1 MKIPQYKAKLTML
14 IVFSSIILI
23 ILCLVSIYYFHT
35 GDEASVGIF
44 SLAVTLI
51 GTIFIAVE
59 LKNGQDVTCSEMR
72 INLNNYFHDS
82 DRLMKVYQVLEDCE
96 MEGDYSYEKW
106 ESVSS
111 VEVAQYCTFFENLY
125 MLHRHHIANI
135 EDLDDLFGYR
145 FFLFMNNPYIQEHYL
160 LPTSSSYVQLFEL
173 CQIWTRHRKSESK
186 DKTMWTRSIPC
197 SQYMISEDFMNRK
210 LYLHDR
216 GYSSNKKELCRFEA
230 KGKEFSIKTL
240 SFDQMSD
247 VLSLQDVVMENMQD
261 KTLLFPLSRAE
272 LMESLQIDHVS
283 GAYNQDGD
291 LIAYCVLVTNRP
303 GERNLAVDFGV
314 APEESITF
322 DIVAV
327 DPQWRGYG
335 IQQRFI
341 DWSMEVA
348 NTSGA
353 RYIHAT
359 VNPDNNHSGQNFIK
373 RGFAVKK
380 TVTKYGGLT
389 RNLLEFKVNS

>member
-1 MKIPQYKAKLTML
+1 MKMPQYKTKLTML
-14 IVFSSIILI
+14 ILFSSIILV
-23 ILCLVSIYYFHT
+23 ILCLASIYIFHT

-59 LKNGQDVTCSEMR
+59 LKNGQDVTCSEML

-96 MEGDYSYEKW
+96 MEGDYSDERWKD
-106 ESVSS
+106 VSS
-111 VEVAQYCTFFENLY
+111 VEIAQYCTFFENLY

-173 CQIWTRHRKSESK
+173 CRIWTRHRKSESK
-186 DKTMWTRSIPC
+186 DKTTWTRSIPG
-197 SQYMISEDFMNRK
+197 SQYMISEDFMSRK

-216 GYSSNKKELCRFEA
+216 GYTGCKKELCRFEA
-230 KGKEFSIKTL
+230 KGEEFSIKTL
-240 SFDQMSD
+240 SFDSMRD
-247 VLSLQDVVMENMQD
+247 VLSLQDVIMENMQD
-261 KTLLFPLSRAE
+261 KSLLFPLSRAE

-283 GAYNQDGD
+283 GAYNQAGD
-291 LIAYCVLVTNRP
+291 LVAYCVLVANRS
-303 GERNLAVDFGV
+303 GDRNLAADFG
-314 APEESITF
+314 AEPEVSITF

-335 IQQRFI
+335 LQQRFI
-341 DWSMEVA
+341 DWSLEVA
-348 NTSGA
+348 NNAGA
-353 RYIHAT
+353 KYIHAT
-359 VNPDNNHSGQNFIK
+359 VNPENSHSGQNFIK

-389 RNLLEFKVNS
+389 RNLLEYEVLS

>member
-1 MKIPQYKAKLTML
+1 MI
-14 IVFSSIILI
+14 IFSSIILI
-23 ILCLVSIYYFHT
+23 ILSMASIYYFHT

-59 LKNGQDVTCSEMR
+59 LKNGQDVTCSEML

-82 DRLMKVYQVLEDCE
+82 DRLMKVYQVLEDSE
-96 MEGDYSYEKW
+96 IEGNYSDERWKD
-106 ESVSS
+106 VSS

-125 MLHRHHIANI
+125 MLYRHHIANI

-186 DKTMWTRSIPC
+186 DKTTWTRSIPC

-216 GYSSNKKELCRFEA
+216 GYKGNKKELYSFET
-230 KGKEFSIKTL
+230 KGEEFQIKTL
-240 SFDQMSD
+240 TFDHMSD
-247 VLSLQDVVMENMQD
+247 VLNLQDIVMENMPD
-261 KTLLFPLSRAE
+261 KSLLFPLSRAE

-283 GAYNQDGD
+283 GAYNKDGS
-291 LIAYCVLVTNRP
+291 LIAYCVLVANRP
-303 GERNLAVDFGV
+303 GERNLAVDFG
-314 APEESITF
+314 AKPEESITF

-327 DPQWRGYG
+327 DPQWRGYSL
-335 IQQRFI
+335 QQRFI
-341 DWSMEVA
+341 DWSLEVA
-348 NTSGA
+348 NDSGA
-353 RYIHAT
+353 KYIHAT
-359 VNPDNNHSGQNFIK
+359 VNPENNHSAQNFIK

-380 TVTKYGGLT
+380 TATKYGGLT
-389 RNLLEFKVNS
+389 RNLLEFKVN

>member
-23 ILCLVSIYYFHT
+23 ILCLASIYYFHT

-59 LKNGQDVTCSEMR
+59 LKNGQDVTCSEML

-82 DRLMKVYQVLEDCE
+82 DRLMKVYQV
-96 MEGDYSYEKW
+96 
-106 ESVSS
+106 
-111 VEVAQYCTFFENLY
+111 
-125 MLHRHHIANI
+125 
-135 EDLDDLFGYR
+135 
-145 FFLFMNNPYIQEHYL
+145 
-160 LPTSSSYVQLFEL
+160 
-173 CQIWTRHRKSESK
+173 RK
-186 DKTMWTRSIPC
+186 
-197 SQYMISEDFMNRK
+197 
-210 LYLHDR
+210 
-216 GYSSNKKELCRFEA
+216 
-230 KGKEFSIKTL
+230 
-240 SFDQMSD
+240 
-247 VLSLQDVVMENMQD
+247 D

-283 GAYNQDGD
+283 GAYNQDND
-291 LIAYCVLVTNRP
+291 LIAYCVLVSNRP
-303 GERNLAVDFGV
+303 GDRNLAVDFG
-314 APEESITF
+314 AEPEESITF

-335 IQQRFI
+335 LQQRFI
-341 DWSMEVA
+341 DWALEVTK
-348 NTSGA
+348 NSGA
-353 RYIHAT
+353 KYIHAT
-359 VNPDNNHSGQNFIK
+359 VNPENNHSGQNFLK

-389 RNLLEFKVNS
+389 RNLIEYKVNS

>member
-1 MKIPQYKAKLTML
+1 MKMPQYKTKLTML
-14 IVFSSIILI
+14 ILFSSIVLI
-23 ILCLVSIYYFHT
+23 ILCLASIYIFHT

-59 LKNGQDVTCSEMR
+59 LKNGQDVTCSEML

-96 MEGDYSYEKW
+96 MEGDYSDERWKD
-106 ESVSS
+106 VSS
-111 VEVAQYCTFFENLY
+111 VEIAQYCTFFENLY

-173 CQIWTRHRKSESK
+173 CRIWTRHRKSESK
-186 DKTMWTRSIPC
+186 DKTTWKRSIPS
-197 SQYMISEDFMNRK
+197 SQYMISEDFMSRK

-216 GYSSNKKELCRFEA
+216 GYTGCKKELCRFEA
-230 KGKEFSIKTL
+230 KGEEFSIKTL
-240 SFDQMSD
+240 SFDTMRD
-247 VLSLQDVVMENMQD
+247 VLNLQDVIMENMQD
-261 KTLLFPLSRAE
+261 KSLLFPLSRAE

-283 GAYNQDGD
+283 GAYNKAGD
-291 LIAYCVLVTNRP
+291 LVAYCVLVANRS
-303 GERNLAVDFGV
+303 GDRNLAADFG
-314 APEESITF
+314 AEPEESITF

-335 IQQRFI
+335 LQQRFI
-341 DWSMEVA
+341 DWSLEVA
-348 NTSGA
+348 NNAGA
-353 RYIHAT
+353 KYIHAT
-359 VNPDNNHSGQNFIK
+359 VDPENSHSGQNFIK

-389 RNLLEFKVNS
+389 RNLLEYEVRS

>member
-1 MKIPQYKAKLTML
+1 MVIIL
-14 IVFSSIILI
+14 SSIILL
-23 ILCLVSIYYFHT
+23 ILCSTTIYYFHT
-35 GDEASVGIF
+35 GEEASVGIF
-44 SLAVTLI
+44 SLAVSLI

-59 LKNGQDVTCSEMR
+59 LKNGQDVTCSEML

-96 MEGDYSYEKW
+96 IEGDYSDEKW
-106 ESVSS
+106 VNVSS

-173 CQIWTRHRKSESK
+173 CQIWTRYRRSESK
-186 DKTMWTRSIPC
+186 DKTTWTRSIPC
-197 SQYMISEDFMNRK
+197 SQYMISEDFMSRK

-216 GYSSNKKELCRFEA
+216 GYAGNKKELYRLEA
-230 KGKEFSIKTL
+230 KEKEFSIKTL
-240 SFDQMSD
+240 TFDHMSD
-247 VLSLQDVVMENMQD
+247 V
-261 KTLLFPLSRAE
+261 LSRAE

-291 LIAYCVLVTNRP
+291 LVAYCVLVNNRS
-303 GERNLAVDFGV
+303 GNRNLAVDFG
-314 APEESITF
+314 AKPEESITF

-327 DPQWRGYG
+327 DPRWRGYG
-335 IQQRFI
+335 LQQRFI
-341 DWSMEVA
+341 DWSLKVA
-348 NTSGA
+348 NDSGA
-353 RYIHAT
+353 KYIHAT
-359 VNPDNNHSGQNFIK
+359 VNPENDHSGRNFIK
-373 RGFAVKK
+373 RGYAVKK

-389 RNLLEFKVNS
+389 RNLLELELR

>member
-1 MKIPQYKAKLTML
+1 MMI
-14 IVFSSIILI
+14 IFSSIILI
-23 ILCLVSIYYFHT
+23 VLSMASIYYFHT

-59 LKNGQDVTCSEMR
+59 LKNGQDVTCSEML

-82 DRLMKVYQVLEDCE
+82 DRLMKVYQVLEDSE
-96 MEGDYSYEKW
+96 IEGDYSDDRWKD
-106 ESVSS
+106 VSS

-125 MLHRHHIANI
+125 MLYRHHIANI

-186 DKTMWTRSIPC
+186 DKTTWTRSIPC

-216 GYSSNKKELCRFEA
+216 GYIGNKKELYSFET
-230 KGKEFSIKTL
+230 KGEEFQIKTL
-240 SFDQMSD
+240 TFDHMSD
-247 VLSLQDVVMENMQD
+247 VLNLQDIVMENMPD
-261 KTLLFPLSRAE
+261 KSLLFPLSRAE

-283 GAYNQDGD
+283 GAYNKDGS
-291 LIAYCVLVTNRP
+291 LIAYCVLVANRP
-303 GERNLAVDFGV
+303 GERNLAVDFG
-314 APEESITF
+314 AKPEESITF

-327 DPQWRGYG
+327 DPQWRGYSL
-335 IQQRFI
+335 QQRFI
-341 DWSMEVA
+341 DWSLQVA
-348 NTSGA
+348 NDFGA
-353 RYIHAT
+353 KYIHAT
-359 VNPDNNHSGQNFIK
+359 VNPENNHSAQNFIK
-373 RGFAVKK
+373 RGFVVKK
-380 TVTKYGGLT
+380 TATKYGGLT
-389 RNLLEFKVNS
+389 RNLLEYRVS

>member
-1 MKIPQYKAKLTML
+1 MKIPQYKTKLSMM
-14 IVFSSIILI
+14 IIFSSIILV
-23 ILCLVSIYYFHT
+23 ILSMASIYYFHT

-59 LKNGQDVTCSEMR
+59 LKNGQDVTCSEML

-82 DRLMKVYQVLEDCE
+82 DRLMKVYQVLEECE
-96 MEGDYSYEKW
+96 MKGDYSDEKW
-106 ESVSS
+106 KDVSS

-173 CQIWTRHRKSESK
+173 CQIWIRHRKSESK
-186 DKTMWTRSIPC
+186 DKTTWTRSIPC
-197 SQYMISEDFMNRK
+197 SQYMISEDFMSRK

-216 GYSSNKKELCRFEA
+216 GYTGNRKELYRFEV
-230 KGKEFSIKTL
+230 KGKEFSINTL
-240 SFDQMSD
+240 TFDQMSD
-247 VLSLQDVVMENMQD
+247 VLNLQDIIMENLQD
-261 KTLLFPLSRAE
+261 KSLLFPLSRAE

-291 LIAYCVLVTNRP
+291 LIAYCVLVANRP

-335 IQQRFI
+335 LQQRFI
-341 DWSMEVA
+341 DWSIEVA
-348 NTSGA
+348 NASGA
-353 RYIHAT
+353 KYIHAT
-359 VNPDNNHSGQNFIK
+359 VNPDNNYSSQNFLK

-380 TVTKYGGLT
+380 TDTKYDVLT
-389 RNLLEFKVNS
+389 RNFLEFKVKS

>member
-1 MKIPQYKAKLTML
+1 MKIPQYKTKLSMM
-14 IVFSSIILI
+14 IIFSSIILV
-23 ILCLVSIYYFHT
+23 LLSMASIYYFHT

-59 LKNGQDVTCSEMR
+59 LKNGQDVTCSEML

-82 DRLMKVYQVLEDCE
+82 DRLMKVYQVLEECE
-96 MEGDYSYEKW
+96 MKGDYSDEKW
-106 ESVSS
+106 KDVSS

-173 CQIWTRHRKSESK
+173 CQIWIRHRKSGSK
-186 DKTMWTRSIPC
+186 DKTTWTRSIPC
-197 SQYMISEDFMNRK
+197 SQYMISEDFMSRK

-216 GYSSNKKELCRFEA
+216 GYTGNRKELYRFEV
-230 KGKEFSIKTL
+230 KGEEFSIKTL
-240 SFDQMSD
+240 TFDHMSD
-247 VLSLQDVVMENMQD
+247 VLKLQDIIVENLQD
-261 KTLLFPLSRAE
+261 KSLLFPLSRAE

-291 LIAYCVLVTNRP
+291 LIAFCVLVANRP

-335 IQQRFI
+335 LQQRFI

-348 NTSGA
+348 KASGA
-353 RYIHAT
+353 KYIHAT
-359 VNPDNNHSGQNFIK
+359 VNPDNIYSGQNFLK
-373 RGFAVKK
+373 RGVTVKK
-380 TVTKYGGLT
+380 TGTNYYGLT
-389 RNLLEFKVNS
+389 RNLLEFKVKS

>member
-1 MKIPQYKAKLTML
+1 MKMPQYKTKLTML
-14 IVFSSIILI
+14 ILFSSTILI
-23 ILCLVSIYYFHT
+23 LLCLASIYIFHT

-59 LKNGQDVTCSEMR
+59 LKNGQDVTCSEML

-96 MEGDYSYEKW
+96 MEGDYSDERWKD
-106 ESVSS
+106 VSS
-111 VEVAQYCTFFENLY
+111 VEIAQYCTFFENLY

-173 CQIWTRHRKSESK
+173 CRIWTRHRKSESK
-186 DKTMWTRSIPC
+186 DKTTWTRSIPS
-197 SQYMISEDFMNRK
+197 SQYMISEDFMSRK

-216 GYSSNKKELCRFEA
+216 GYTGCKKELCRFEA
-230 KGKEFSIKTL
+230 KGEEFSIKTL
-240 SFDQMSD
+240 SFDTMRD
-247 VLSLQDVVMENMQD
+247 VLNLQDVIMENMQD
-261 KTLLFPLSRAE
+261 KSLLFPLSRAE

-283 GAYNQDGD
+283 GAYNQAGD
-291 LIAYCVLVTNRP
+291 LVAYCVLVANRS
-303 GERNLAVDFGV
+303 GDRNLAADFG
-314 APEESITF
+314 AEPEESITF

-335 IQQRFI
+335 LQQRFI
-341 DWSMEVA
+341 DWSLEVA
-348 NTSGA
+348 NNAGA
-353 RYIHAT
+353 KYIHAT
-359 VNPDNNHSGQNFIK
+359 VNPENSHSGQNFIK

-389 RNLLEFKVNS
+389 RNLLEYEVRS

>member
-1 MKIPQYKAKLTML
+1 MMI
-14 IVFSSIILI
+14 IFSSIILI
-23 ILCLVSIYYFHT
+23 ILSMASIYYFHT

-59 LKNGQDVTCSEMR
+59 LKNGQDVTCSEML

-82 DRLMKVYQVLEDCE
+82 DRLMKVYQVLEDSE
-96 MEGDYSYEKW
+96 IEGDYSDERWKD
-106 ESVSS
+106 VSS

-125 MLHRHHIANI
+125 MLYRHHIANI

-186 DKTMWTRSIPC
+186 DKTTWTRSIPC

-216 GYSSNKKELCRFEA
+216 GYIGNKKELCSFET
-230 KGKEFSIKTL
+230 KGEEFQIKTL
-240 SFDQMSD
+240 TFDHMSD
-247 VLSLQDVVMENMQD
+247 VLNLQDIVMENMPD
-261 KTLLFPLSRAE
+261 KSLLFPLSRAE

-283 GAYNQDGD
+283 GAYNKGGS
-291 LIAYCVLVTNRP
+291 LIAYCVLVANRP
-303 GERNLAVDFGV
+303 GERNLAVDFG
-314 APEESITF
+314 AKPEESITF

-335 IQQRFI
+335 LQQRFI
-341 DWSMEVA
+341 DWSLEVA
-348 NTSGA
+348 NDSGA
-353 RYIHAT
+353 KYIHAT
-359 VNPDNNHSGQNFIK
+359 VNPENNHSAQNFIK

-380 TVTKYGGLT
+380 TATKYGGLT
-389 RNLLEFKVNS
+389 RNLLEYRVS

>member
-1 MKIPQYKAKLTML
+1 MMI
-14 IVFSSIILI
+14 IFSSIILI
-23 ILCLVSIYYFHT
+23 ILSMASIYYFHT

-59 LKNGQDVTCSEMR
+59 LKNGQDVTCSEML

-82 DRLMKVYQVLEDCE
+82 DRLMKVYQVLEDSE
-96 MEGDYSYEKW
+96 IEGDYSDVRWKD
-106 ESVSS
+106 VSS

-125 MLHRHHIANI
+125 MLYRHHIANI

-173 CQIWTRHRKSESK
+173 CQIWIRHRKSESK
-186 DKTMWTRSIPC
+186 DKTTWTRSIPC

-216 GYSSNKKELCRFEA
+216 GYIGNKKELYRFET
-230 KGKEFSIKTL
+230 KGEEFQIKTL
-240 SFDQMSD
+240 AFDHMSD
-247 VLSLQDVVMENMQD
+247 VLSLQDIVMENMPD
-261 KTLLFPLSRAE
+261 KSLLFPLSRAE

-283 GAYNQDGD
+283 GAYNHDGN
-291 LIAYCVLVTNRP
+291 LIAYCVLVNNRP
-303 GERNLAVDFGV
+303 GERNLASDFGV
-314 APEESITF
+314 KPEESITF
-322 DIVAV
+322 DIGAV
-327 DPQWRGYG
+327 DPKWRGYG
-335 IQQRFI
+335 LQQRFI
-341 DWSMEVA
+341 DWSLEVA
-348 NTSGA
+348 HNSGA

-359 VNPDNNHSGQNFIK
+359 VNPENAYSGQNFIK
-373 RGFAVKK
+373 RGFEVKK

-389 RNLLEFKVNS
+389 RNLLEHRVL

>member
-1 MKIPQYKAKLTML
+1 MMI
-14 IVFSSIILI
+14 IFSSIILI
-23 ILCLVSIYYFHT
+23 ILSMVSIYYFHT

-59 LKNGQDVTCSEMR
+59 LKNGQDVTCSEML

-82 DRLMKVYQVLEDCE
+82 DRLMKVYQVLEDSE
-96 MEGDYSYEKW
+96 IEGDYSDERWKD
-106 ESVSS
+106 VSS

-125 MLHRHHIANI
+125 MLYRHHIANI

-186 DKTMWTRSIPC
+186 DKTTWTRSIPC

-216 GYSSNKKELCRFEA
+216 GYIANKKELYSFET
-230 KGKEFSIKTL
+230 KGEEFLIKTL
-240 SFDQMSD
+240 TFDHMSD
-247 VLSLQDVVMENMQD
+247 VLNLQDIVMENMPD
-261 KTLLFPLSRAE
+261 KSLLFPLSRAE

-283 GAYNQDGD
+283 GAYNKDGN

-303 GERNLAVDFGV
+303 GERNLAADFG
-314 APEESITF
+314 AKPEESITF

-327 DPQWRGYG
+327 DPEWRGYG
-335 IQQRFI
+335 LQQRFI
-341 DWSMEVA
+341 DWSLEVA
-348 NTSGA
+348 NDSGA
-353 RYIHAT
+353 KYIHAT
-359 VNPDNNHSGQNFIK
+359 VNPENNHSGHNFIK
-373 RGFAVKK
+373 RGFTVKK

-389 RNLLEFKVNS
+389 RNLLEFKVN

>member
-1 MKIPQYKAKLTML
+1 MKIPQYKTKMSMM
-14 IVFSSIILI
+14 IIFSSIILI
-23 ILCLVSIYYFHT
+23 ILSMASIYYFHT

-59 LKNGQDVTCSEMR
+59 LKNGQDVTCSEML

-96 MEGDYSYEKW
+96 IEGDYSDERWKD
-106 ESVSS
+106 VSS

-125 MLHRHHIANI
+125 MLYRHHIANI

-186 DKTMWTRSIPC
+186 DKTTWTRSIPC

-216 GYSSNKKELCRFEA
+216 GYIGNKKELYSFET
-230 KGKEFSIKTL
+230 KGEEFQIKTL
-240 SFDQMSD
+240 TFDHMSD
-247 VLSLQDVVMENMQD
+247 VLNLQDIVMENMPD
-261 KTLLFPLSRAE
+261 KSLLFPLSRAE

-283 GAYNQDGD
+283 GAYNKDGS
-291 LIAYCVLVTNRP
+291 LIAYCVLVANRP

-314 APEESITF
+314 KPEESITF

-327 DPQWRGYG
+327 DPQWRGFSL
-335 IQQRFI
+335 QQRFI
-341 DWSMEVA
+341 DWSLEVA
-348 NTSGA
+348 NDSGA
-353 RYIHAT
+353 KYIHAT
-359 VNPDNNHSGQNFIK
+359 VNPENNHSAQNFIK
-373 RGFAVKK
+373 RGFEVKK
-380 TVTKYGGLT
+380 TATKYGGLT
-389 RNLLEFKVNS
+389 RNLLEYRVS

>member
-23 ILCLVSIYYFHT
+23 MLCLASIYYFHT

-51 GTIFIAVE
+51 GTFFIAVE
-59 LKNGQDVTCSEMR
+59 LKNGQDVTCSEML

-96 MEGDYSYEKW
+96 MEGDYSDEKW

-186 DKTMWTRSIPC
+186 DKTIWTRSIPS

-210 LYLHDR
+210 LYLSDR
-216 GYSSNKKELCRFEA
+216 GYTGNKKELCRFEA

-240 SFDQMSD
+240 AFGQMSD
-247 VLSLQDVVMENMQD
+247 VLRLQDVVMENMQD

-283 GAYNQDGD
+283 GAYNQDND
-291 LIAYCVLVTNRP
+291 LIAYCVLVSNRP
-303 GERNLAVDFGV
+303 GDRNLAVDFG
-314 APEESITF
+314 AEPEESITF

-335 IQQRFI
+335 LQQRFI
-341 DWSMEVA
+341 DWALEVA
-348 NTSGA
+348 KNSGA

-359 VNPDNNHSGQNFIK
+359 VNPENNHSGQNFIK

-389 RNLLEFKVNS
+389 RNLLEYKVNS

>member
-1 MKIPQYKAKLTML
+1 MMI
-14 IVFSSIILI
+14 IFSSIILI
-23 ILCLVSIYYFHT
+23 ILSMASIYYFHT

-59 LKNGQDVTCSEMR
+59 LKNGQDVTCSEML

-82 DRLMKVYQVLEDCE
+82 DRLMKVYQVLEDSE
-96 MEGDYSYEKW
+96 IEGDYSDERWKD
-106 ESVSS
+106 VSS

-125 MLHRHHIANI
+125 MLYRHHIANI

-186 DKTMWTRSIPC
+186 DKTTWTRSIPC

-216 GYSSNKKELCRFEA
+216 GYIGNTKELYNFET
-230 KGKEFSIKTL
+230 KGEEFQIKTL
-240 SFDQMSD
+240 TFDHMSD
-247 VLSLQDVVMENMQD
+247 VLNLQDIVMENMPD
-261 KTLLFPLSRAE
+261 KSLLFPLSRAE

-283 GAYNQDGD
+283 GAYNKDGS
-291 LIAYCVLVTNRP
+291 LIAYCVLVANRP
-303 GERNLAVDFGV
+303 GERNLAVDFG
-314 APEESITF
+314 AKPEESITF

-327 DPQWRGYG
+327 DPQWRGYSL
-335 IQQRFI
+335 QQRFI
-341 DWSMEVA
+341 DWSLEVA
-348 NTSGA
+348 NDSGA
-353 RYIHAT
+353 KYIHAT
-359 VNPDNNHSGQNFIK
+359 VNPENNHSAQNFIK
-373 RGFAVKK
+373 RGFVVKK
-380 TVTKYGGLT
+380 TATKYGGLT
-389 RNLLEFKVNS
+389 RNLLEYSVS

>member
-1 MKIPQYKAKLTML
+1 MMI
-14 IVFSSIILI
+14 IFSSIILI
-23 ILCLVSIYYFHT
+23 VLSMASIYYFHT

-59 LKNGQDVTCSEMR
+59 LKNGQDVTCSEML

-82 DRLMKVYQVLEDCE
+82 DRLMKVYQVLEDSE
-96 MEGDYSYEKW
+96 IEGDYSDDRWKD
-106 ESVSS
+106 VSS

-125 MLHRHHIANI
+125 MLYRHHIANI

-186 DKTMWTRSIPC
+186 DKTTWTRSIPC

-216 GYSSNKKELCRFEA
+216 GYIGNTKELYNFET
-230 KGKEFSIKTL
+230 KGEEFQIKTL
-240 SFDQMSD
+240 TFDHMSD
-247 VLSLQDVVMENMQD
+247 VLNLQDIVMENMPD
-261 KTLLFPLSRAE
+261 KSLLFPLSRAE

-283 GAYNQDGD
+283 GAYNKDGS
-291 LIAYCVLVTNRP
+291 LIAYCVLVANRP
-303 GERNLAVDFGV
+303 GERNLAVDFG
-314 APEESITF
+314 AKPEESITF

-327 DPQWRGYG
+327 DPQWRGYSL
-335 IQQRFI
+335 QQRFI
-341 DWSMEVA
+341 DWSLEVA
-348 NTSGA
+348 NDSGA
-353 RYIHAT
+353 KYIHAT
-359 VNPDNNHSGQNFIK
+359 VNPENNHSAQNFIK

-380 TVTKYGGLT
+380 IATKYGGLT
-389 RNLLEFKVNS
+389 RNLLEYRVS

>member
-1 MKIPQYKAKLTML
+1 MMI
-14 IVFSSIILI
+14 IFSSIILV
-23 ILCLVSIYYFHT
+23 ILSMASIYYFHT

-59 LKNGQDVTCSEMR
+59 LKNGQDVTCSEML

-82 DRLMKVYQVLEDCE
+82 DRLMKVYQVLEECE
-96 MEGDYSYEKW
+96 MKGDYSDEKW
-106 ESVSS
+106 KDVSS

-173 CQIWTRHRKSESK
+173 CQIWIRHRKSEIK
-186 DKTMWTRSIPC
+186 DNTTWIRSIPC
-197 SQYMISEDFMNRK
+197 SQYMISEDFMSRK

-216 GYSSNKKELCRFEA
+216 GYTGNRKELYRFEV
-230 KGKEFSIKTL
+230 KGEEFSIKTL
-240 SFDQMSD
+240 TFDHMSD
-247 VLSLQDVVMENMQD
+247 VLNLQDIIVENLQD
-261 KTLLFPLSRAE
+261 KSLLFPLSRAE

-283 GAYNQDGD
+283 GAYNQDSD
-291 LIAYCVLVTNRP
+291 LIAYCVLVANRP

-335 IQQRFI
+335 LQQRFI

-348 NTSGA
+348 NASGA
-353 RYIHAT
+353 KYIHAT
-359 VNPDNNHSGQNFIK
+359 VNPDNNHSGQNFLK

-380 TVTKYGGLT
+380 TGTKYDGLT
-389 RNLLEFKVNS
+389 RNLLEFKVKS

>member
-23 ILCLVSIYYFHT
+23 MLCLASIYYFHT

-51 GTIFIAVE
+51 GTFFIAVE
-59 LKNGQDVTCSEMR
+59 LKNGQDVTCSEML

-96 MEGDYSYEKW
+96 MEGDYSDEKW

-173 CQIWTRHRKSESK
+173 CQIWTRHRKAESK
-186 DKTMWTRSIPC
+186 DKTIWTRSIPS

-210 LYLHDR
+210 LYLSDR
-216 GYSSNKKELCRFEA
+216 GYTGNKKELCRFEA

-240 SFDQMSD
+240 AFGQMSD
-247 VLSLQDVVMENMQD
+247 VLRLQDVVMENIQD

-283 GAYNQDGD
+283 GAYNQDND
-291 LIAYCVLVTNRP
+291 LIAYCVLVSNRP
-303 GERNLAVDFGV
+303 GDRNLAVDFG
-314 APEESITF
+314 AEPEESITF

-335 IQQRFI
+335 LQQRFI
-341 DWSMEVA
+341 DWALEVA
-348 NTSGA
+348 KNSGA
-353 RYIHAT
+353 KYIHAT
-359 VNPDNNHSGQNFIK
+359 VNPENNHSGQNFIK

-389 RNLLEFKVNS
+389 RNLLELKVNS

>member
-1 MKIPQYKAKLTML
+1 MKRPQYKTRMSMM
-14 IVFSSIILI
+14 IIFSSIILI
-23 ILCLVSIYYFHT
+23 ILSMASIYYFHT

-59 LKNGQDVTCSEMR
+59 LKNGQDVTCSEML

-82 DRLMKVYQVLEDCE
+82 DRLMKVYQVLEDSE
-96 MEGDYSYEKW
+96 IEGDYSDERWKD
-106 ESVSS
+106 VSS

-125 MLHRHHIANI
+125 MLYRHHIANI

-186 DKTMWTRSIPC
+186 DKTTWTRSIPC

-216 GYSSNKKELCRFEA
+216 GYIGNKKELYSFET
-230 KGKEFSIKTL
+230 KGEEFQIKTL
-240 SFDQMSD
+240 TFDHMSD
-247 VLSLQDVVMENMQD
+247 VLNLQDIVMENMPD
-261 KTLLFPLSRAE
+261 KSLLFPLSRAE

-283 GAYNQDGD
+283 GAYNKDGS
-291 LIAYCVLVTNRP
+291 LIAYCVLVANRP
-303 GERNLAVDFGV
+303 GERNLAVDFG
-314 APEESITF
+314 AKPEESITF

-327 DPQWRGYG
+327 DPQWRGYSL
-335 IQQRFI
+335 QQRFI
-341 DWSMEVA
+341 DWSLEVA
-348 NTSGA
+348 NDSGA
-353 RYIHAT
+353 KYIHAT
-359 VNPDNNHSGQNFIK
+359 VNPENNHSAQNFIK
-373 RGFAVKK
+373 RGFVVKK
-380 TVTKYGGLT
+380 TATKYGGLT
-389 RNLLEFKVNS
+389 RNLLEYRVS

>member
-1 MKIPQYKAKLTML
+1 MMI
-14 IVFSSIILI
+14 IFSSIILI
-23 ILCLVSIYYFHT
+23 VLSMASIYYFHT

-59 LKNGQDVTCSEMR
+59 LKNGQDVTCSEML

-82 DRLMKVYQVLEDCE
+82 DRLMKVYQVLEDSE
-96 MEGDYSYEKW
+96 IEGDYSDERWKD
-106 ESVSS
+106 VSS

-125 MLHRHHIANI
+125 MLYRHHIANI

-186 DKTMWTRSIPC
+186 DKTTWTRSIPC

-216 GYSSNKKELCRFEA
+216 GYIGNKKELYSFET
-230 KGKEFSIKTL
+230 KGEEFQIKTL
-240 SFDQMSD
+240 TFDHMSD
-247 VLSLQDVVMENMQD
+247 VLNLQDIVMEYMPD
-261 KTLLFPLSRAE
+261 KSLLFPLSRAE

-283 GAYNQDGD
+283 GAYNKDGS
-291 LIAYCVLVTNRP
+291 LIAYCVLVANRP
-303 GERNLAVDFGV
+303 GERNLAVDFG
-314 APEESITF
+314 AKPEESITF

-327 DPQWRGYG
+327 DPQWRGYSL
-335 IQQRFI
+335 QQRFI
-341 DWSMEVA
+341 DWSLEVA
-348 NTSGA
+348 NDSGA
-353 RYIHAT
+353 KYIHAT
-359 VNPDNNHSGQNFIK
+359 VNPENNHSAQNFIK
-373 RGFAVKK
+373 RGFVVKK
-380 TVTKYGGLT
+380 TATKYGGLT
-389 RNLLEFKVNS
+389 RNLLEYSVS

>member
-1 MKIPQYKAKLTML
+1 MI
-14 IVFSSIILI
+14 IFSSIILI
-23 ILCLVSIYYFHT
+23 ILSMASIYYFHT

-59 LKNGQDVTCSEMR
+59 LKNGQDVTCSEML

-82 DRLMKVYQVLEDCE
+82 DRLMKVYQVLEDSE
-96 MEGDYSYEKW
+96 IEGDYSDERWKD
-106 ESVSS
+106 VSS

-125 MLHRHHIANI
+125 MLYRHHIANI

-186 DKTMWTRSIPC
+186 DKTTWTRSIPC

-216 GYSSNKKELCRFEA
+216 GYKGNKKELYSFET
-230 KGKEFSIKTL
+230 KGEEFQIKTL
-240 SFDQMSD
+240 TFDHMSD
-247 VLSLQDVVMENMQD
+247 VLNLQDIVMENMPD
-261 KTLLFPLSRAE
+261 KSLLFPLSRAE

-283 GAYNQDGD
+283 GAYNKDGS
-291 LIAYCVLVTNRP
+291 LIAYCVLVANRP
-303 GERNLAVDFGV
+303 GERNLAVDFG
-314 APEESITF
+314 AKPEESITF

-327 DPQWRGYG
+327 DPQWRGYSL
-335 IQQRFI
+335 QQRFI
-341 DWSMEVA
+341 DWSLEVA
-348 NTSGA
+348 NDSGA
-353 RYIHAT
+353 KYIHAT
-359 VNPDNNHSGQNFIK
+359 VNPENNHSAQNFIK

-380 TVTKYGGLT
+380 TATKYGGLT
-389 RNLLEFKVNS
+389 RNLLEFKVN

>member
-1 MKIPQYKAKLTML
+1 MKIPQYKTKMSMM
-14 IVFSSIILI
+14 IIFSSIILI
-23 ILCLVSIYYFHT
+23 ILSMASIYYFHT

-59 LKNGQDVTCSEMR
+59 LKNGQDVTCSEML

-82 DRLMKVYQVLEDCE
+82 DRLMKVYQVLEDSE
-96 MEGDYSYEKW
+96 IEGDYSDERWKD
-106 ESVSS
+106 VSS

-125 MLHRHHIANI
+125 MLYRHHIANI

-173 CQIWTRHRKSESK
+173 CQIWIRHRKSESK
-186 DKTMWTRSIPC
+186 DKTTWTRSIPC

-216 GYSSNKKELCRFEA
+216 GYIGNKKELYSFET
-230 KGKEFSIKTL
+230 KGEQFQIKTL
-240 SFDQMSD
+240 TFDHMSD
-247 VLSLQDVVMENMQD
+247 VLNLQDIVMENMTD
-261 KTLLFPLSRAE
+261 KSLLFPLSRAE

-283 GAYNQDGD
+283 GAYNKNGN

-303 GERNLAVDFGV
+303 GERNLAVDFG
-314 APEESITF
+314 AKPEESITF

-335 IQQRFI
+335 LQQRFI
-341 DWSMEVA
+341 DWSLEVA
-348 NTSGA
+348 NDSGA
-353 RYIHAT
+353 KYIHAT

-380 TVTKYGGLT
+380 TVSKYGGLT
-389 RNLLEFKVNS
+389 RNLLELKVN

>member
-59 LKNGQDVTCSEMR
+59 LKNGQDVTCSEML

-82 DRLMKVYQVLEDCE
+82 DRLMKVYQVLENCE
-96 MEGDYSYEKW
+96 MEGDYSDEKW

-186 DKTMWTRSIPC
+186 DKTIWTRSIPC

-216 GYSSNKKELCRFEA
+216 GYTGNKKELCHFEA
-230 KGKEFSIKTL
+230 KGEEFSIRTL
-240 SFDQMSD
+240 TFDNMSD
-247 VLSLQDVVMENMQD
+247 VLRLQDVVMENIQD

-335 IQQRFI
+335 LQQRFI
-341 DWSMEVA
+341 DWSLEVA

-359 VNPDNNHSGQNFIK
+359 VNPENNHSGQNFIK
-373 RGFAVKK
+373 RGFAVRK

>member
-1 MKIPQYKAKLTML
+1 MI
-14 IVFSSIILI
+14 IFSSIILI
-23 ILCLVSIYYFHT
+23 ILSMASIYYFHT

-59 LKNGQDVTCSEMR
+59 LKNGQDVTCSEML

-96 MEGDYSYEKW
+96 IEGDYSDERWKD
-106 ESVSS
+106 VSS

-125 MLHRHHIANI
+125 MLYRHHIANI

-186 DKTMWTRSIPC
+186 DKTTWTRSIPC

-216 GYSSNKKELCRFEA
+216 GYIGNKKELYSFET
-230 KGKEFSIKTL
+230 KGEEFQIKTL
-240 SFDQMSD
+240 TFDHMSD
-247 VLSLQDVVMENMQD
+247 VLNLQDIVMENMPD
-261 KTLLFPLSRAE
+261 KSLLFPLSRAE

-283 GAYNQDGD
+283 GAYNKDGS
-291 LIAYCVLVTNRP
+291 LIAYCVLVANRP
-303 GERNLAVDFGV
+303 GERNLAVDFG
-314 APEESITF
+314 AKPEESITF

-327 DPQWRGYG
+327 DPQWRGFSL
-335 IQQRFI
+335 QQRFI
-341 DWSMEVA
+341 DWSLEVA
-348 NTSGA
+348 NDSGA
-353 RYIHAT
+353 KYIHAT
-359 VNPDNNHSGQNFIK
+359 VNPENNHSAQNFIK
-373 RGFAVKK
+373 RGFVVKK
-380 TVTKYGGLT
+380 TATKYGGLT
-389 RNLLEFKVNS
+389 RNLLEFKVN